1 MQRLTASVTEHD
13 ILQPLLVRPV
23 GDKYE
28 LVAGER
34 RYKAATEAGLT
45 EVPALVR
52 KLANEEA
59 MQYALV
65 ENLQREDLNSIEEV
79 EGILQLLAIKLKT
92 EREAVISLLNQIANA
107 KRMLTDNVVR
117 NEEQQIIREVFATIG
132 RFSLESFR
140 THRLP
145 LLNLPDDVREALRKG
160 RIE

>member
-1 MQRLTASVTEHD
+1 
-13 ILQPLLVRPV
+13 
-23 GDKYE
+23 
-28 LVAGER
+28 
-34 RYKAATEAGLT
+34 
-45 EVPALVR
+45 
-52 KLANEEA
+52 
-59 MQYALV
+59 
-65 ENLQREDLNSIEEV
+65 
-79 EGILQLLAIKLKT
+79 LAIKLKT
-92 EREAVISLLNQIANA
+92 DREAVISLLNQIANA

>member
-1 MQRLTASVTEHD
+1 MSHHQFRRSTSSESQPTRDRHVNESVEPNGSQPSEAVQFIPLDRIVSAQYQPRQYFDEDTMQRLTASVTEHG

-79 EGILQLLAIKLKT
+79 EGIL
-92 EREAVISLLNQIANA
+92 
-107 KRMLTDNVVR
+107 
-117 NEEQQIIREVFATIG
+117 
-132 RFSLESFR
+132 
-140 THRLP
+140 
-145 LLNLPDDVREALRKG
+145 
-160 RIE
+160 